1 MLSDLKI
8 FYYAWVTRKTANP
21 AKARNTTMIDH
32 TTRWDTLKMFA
43 AGMMVA
49 SITVFGAALAEEVD
63 REAEVRDAVNAFGR
77 AYLEADVPT
86 LKSLLTENYVHVNG
100 RSGNVLNR
108 EDWLLWVK
116 SRRSEIENGELV
128 ISDYRVEDVNVAL
141 DGNTAIVVG
150 MVYLSQT
157 RNGNSRTAKIRFS
170 NTWLYR
176 EGEWHRAA
184 FHDSP
189 LR

>member
-1 MLSDLKI
+1 M
-8 FYYAWVTRKTANP
+8 TN
-21 AKARNTTMIDH
+21 H
-32 TTRWDTLKMFA
+32 TTRRDTLKMLA
-43 AGMMVA
+43 AGMIVP
-49 SITVFGAALAEEVD
+49 SLPVFGAALTEEVD
-63 REAEVRDAVNAFGR
+63 REAEVRAAVNAFGR

-100 RSGNVLNR
+100 RSRNVLNR

-128 ISDYRVEDVNVAL
+128 ISDYRVEDVKVAL
-141 DGNTAIVVG
+141 DGNTAIVIG
-150 MVYLSQT
+150 MVFLSQA
-157 RNGNSRTAKIRFS
+157 RNGNSRTSRIRFS

-176 EGEWHRAA
+176 EGKWRRAA

-189 LR
+189 LQ